1 MVYTK
6 EQEPYKI
13 SKEGEDE
20 VLTLNYEDKT
30 YSPSIE
36 DNPIVMMDAIDKL
49 IENPSITRL
58 VFYQRR
64 NYNYDY
70 NQTKLLAEIAKLYI
84 YYIKNQRVMTP
95 IAMGLPNDSQQVLA
109 QRFEILRYTLFTLLK
124 TDPLGAYVEL
134 KRQIR
139 MENINLKRVL
149 TNNEKDSIRTFINI
163 LTKIYESLDST
174 ALVNKTRDQLAG
186 YNLGD
191 RTLYKSLFKPTITP
205 DFMYTKIM
213 SSPPLEGE
221 QLEIYKINNQ
231 TDVTIFNVKE
241 DIKKLYHIHPPEFKL
256 TEDKYALI
264 EMAKSVLSEHK
275 PREEEF
281 LDPEKMRNTFSNIG
295 KDLLRDLANQQGLD
309 LSQEELEELSEIL
322 VRHTIGFGV
331 LELILQDKNVQDVT
345 INAPPGQS
353 PMFVLH
359 QEHDECFSNIHPSK
373 SDYESWATKFRLLSG
388 RPLDEANPI
397 LDTELVLPHGRSRV
411 SIITKPLNPFG
422 YAYSFRRHR
431 DTPWTLPLFI
441 KVGMISP
448 LAAGL
453 LSFCIDGSRT
463 HLIAGTRSSGK
474 TSLLGALLLEILR
487 RYRILT
493 VEDTLELPTSALRK
507 LGYNIQPL
515 KVRSALLKGGS
526 ELEASE
532 GIRASL
538 RMGDS
543 ALIVGEIRS
552 GEALALYEAMRI
564 GALANVVAGTIHGDS
579 PYGVFDRVVN
589 DLKVPRTSFK
599 ATDIMVICN
608 PIRSAD
614 GLHKWRRV
622 TSITEVRKTWEED
635 PLRERGFVDLMKYNS
650 KTDMLEPTP
659 DLINGESEVLKSI
672 GANVKEWV
680 GDWDSIWENVQ
691 LRADL
696 KKMLV
701 DYAENTK
708 KPHILEAPFA
718 TDANDMQH
726 RISDIV
732 KEEVG
737 SLDPKMIKDKWEDW
751 LKERLKKE

>member
-6 EQEPYKI
+6 KEEPYKI
-13 SKEGEDE
+13 TKEGEDE
-20 VLTLNYEDKT
+20 ILTLNYEDKT
-30 YSPSIE
+30 HSPSIE
-36 DNPIVMMDAIDKL
+36 DNPIVMMDAIDQL
-49 IENPSITRL
+49 IENPSISRL
-58 VFYQRR
+58 VFFQRR
-64 NYNYDY
+64 NYNYNY
-70 NQTKLLAEIAKLYI
+70 EQTKMLMEIAKIYV
-84 YYIKNQRVMTP
+84 YYIKNQRVMSP
-95 IAMGLPNDSQQVLA
+95 LAMGLPNDSQQLLA
-109 QRFEILRYTLFTLLK
+109 QRFENLRYVLFTLLK

-139 MENINLKRVL
+139 MENINLKKAL
-149 TNNEKDSIRTFINI
+149 TNNEKDSIRTYTNV
-163 LTKIYESLDST
+163 LNKIYDSLDST
-174 ALVNKTRDQLAG
+174 SLIKTTRNDLAG

-191 RTLYKSLFKPTITP
+191 RQIYKSLFKPSITP
-205 DFMYTKIM
+205 DFMFTKIM
-213 SSPPLEGE
+213 SSPPLDGE
-221 QLEIYKINNQ
+221 QLDIYQINKQ

-264 EMAKSVLSEHK
+264 EMAKNVLGEHK
-275 PREEEF
+275 PREEDF
-281 LDPEKMRNTFSNIG
+281 LDPEKMRSTFSNIG
-295 KDLLRDLANQQGLD
+295 KDLLRDLASQQGLD
-309 LSQEELEELSEIL
+309 LTQEELEELSEIL

-331 LELILQDKNVQDVT
+331 LELILQDDKVQDVT
-345 INAPPGQS
+345 VNSPPGQS
-353 PMFVLH
+353 SIFVLH
-359 QEHDECFSNIHPSK
+359 QDHDECFSNITPSK

-397 LDTELVLPHGRSRV
+397 LDTELVLPKARSRV

-422 YAYSFRRHR
+422 YAYAFRRHR

-448 LAAGL
+448 LGAGL
-453 LSFCIDGSRT
+453 LSFLIDGSRT

-474 TSLLGALLLEILR
+474 TSMLGALLLEILR

-493 VEDTLELPTSALRK
+493 IEDTLELPTDALRK
-507 LGYNIQPL
+507 LGYNIQPM
-515 KVRSALLKGGS
+515 KVRSALLKSGA

-538 RMGDS
+538 RLGDS

-552 GEALALYEAMRI
+552 GEAIALYEAMRI

-608 PIRSAD
+608 PIKSAD

-622 TSITEVRKTWEED
+622 TSITEVRKTWEDD

-659 DLINGESEVLKSI
+659 DLINGESEILKSI
-672 GANVKEWV
+672 GANVKEWA
-680 GDWDSIWENVQ
+680 GNWDAIWENVQ
-691 LRADL
+691 LRADI

-701 DYAENTK
+701 DYAEKSK
-708 KPHILEAPFA
+708 KPQILEAKFC

-726 RISDIV
+726 RISEQV
-732 KEEVG
+732 KDEVG